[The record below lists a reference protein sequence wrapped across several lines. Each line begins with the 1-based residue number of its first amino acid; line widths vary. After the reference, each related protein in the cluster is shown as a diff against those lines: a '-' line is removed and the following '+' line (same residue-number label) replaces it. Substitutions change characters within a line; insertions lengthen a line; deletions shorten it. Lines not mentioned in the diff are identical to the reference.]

1 MSPTL
6 RHLTSIY
13 EFIFNS
19 ITFTTTKIGKI
30 VDQHAN
36 AYSEPCQIF
45 MRKCLAE
52 IVNCFLPLTIFS
64 KRSFLDILQGSG
76 YASEH
81 IIASASRCW

>member
-1 MSPTL
+1 MSLTL

-19 ITFTTTKIGKI
+19 NTFRKIKIGKI
-30 VDQHAN
+30 VDWHAD
-36 AYSEPCQIF
+36 AYSDPCQIF
-45 MRKCLAE
+45 MMKCFAE

-64 KRSFLDILQGSG
+64 KGSILDILQGSR

-81 IIASASRCW
+81 MLALAGRY